1 MRDKGDHR
9 TIRLGILRQ
18 IPAELNPW
26 HSHDEQGD
34 IDFYILAG
42 DRRVH
47 LAEPDIVIVRDSEIL
62 AIEIELSN
70 QPKYLLG
77 VAFANWMASKGAFKG
92 QVLNLD
98 RRSLLIVVPRKTSES
113 GSRRISGKPMQF
125 AELKNAIRARLGFVL
140 FDIIAPDETEAAISD
155 WLRGEAVPRK

>member
-1 MRDKGDHR
+1 MRDEGNHR
-9 TIRLGILRQ
+9 TIRLAILRQ

-34 IDFYILAG
+34 IDFYMLVG
-42 DRRVH
+42 DNKVH
-47 LAEPDIVIVRDSEIL
+47 LAEPDIVIVRGSEIL

-70 QPKYLLG
+70 QPKHILG
-77 VAFANWMASKGAFKG
+77 VAFANWMASRGAFKG
-92 QVLNLD
+92 QVLNLE
-98 RRSLLIVVPRKTSES
+98 RRSLLIVVPRRTNKS

-125 AELKNAIRARLGFVL
+125 AELKNAILARSGFVI
-140 FDIIAPDETEAAISD
+140 FDIIAPDETEDAISG